1 MKYSSETKTHGSI
14 RTMKSG
20 GAAGVVLGLAAVG
33 LAMGTSTVS
42 ANEKVVDANQPKV
55 QETGVEVK
63 ESTIKNET
71 PTGNAS
77 TNLNAPAG
85 AISEKQKADLG
96 NENKVTGET
105 PVTIDHTKVQEEA
118 KNAEQ
123 VGVNVVQDKTQVAP
137 TTSTAEDTA
146 KAVKSITAKETEKSN
161 ELKSTATAHSTAVSN
176 WVDQKNSTVAFNN
189 ELDKAHLKAVE
200 SYNDFIKTL
209 DADTAAVVA
218 QHKDAII
225 KVTEIIQKAS
235 DGTSVDGYQAY
246 IRSLAEQ
253 QGINKEAIKDY
264 LVKKAEY
271 NSKSTANSETVV
283 RNLSN
288 STRID
293 AENKAKSQSVDAENT
308 RRSTSAQKVVEENT
322 VKSNSTVAENNR
334 LSTSAKTENER
345 RSNSAKEVENDNN
358 AKSLSVKA
366 ENEKRSNSAKAE
378 NERRSNSAKDIEND
392 NIAKS
397 NSVVKEN
404 ERRSNSAKAENEKR
418 SNAVKNVENNNVARS
433 NSVVEEN
440 KKRSNSVKAE
450 NARLSLSVDA
460 ENERRSN
467 SAKEENINRSLAAKT
482 NTAVNTSK
490 SNEVEAE
497 NNRRSLSAQQET
509 IRRSNSAKEENNRR
523 SNSAEAVKR
532 ENYTLSESIS
542 KENSANEEYNR
553 RLMTS
558 LGLDYTGNYSKDSET
573 LANYY
578 KSKNTTSSL
587 DALKNRLPKTGEV
600 GYGEGGNSTTETF
613 TGTLPDSYTY
623 GGQWVEYV
631 RKNVNVVTNKSDV
644 VPVTLFWQS
653 GLTSVS
659 MISGGE
665 LNTYHDAL
673 DKRKAHSEQ
682 FNVTPE
688 YALGFT
694 GETIKSSGL
703 YSKTM
708 KFRIKNAGIRTD
720 TNKPVDAIV
729 TATAYLSKEQNDANV
744 AYFVLGTNLTS
755 SLNYNYSGM
764 GAMRV
769 SHEIV
774 DSGTDTPV
782 NGVYGSI
789 ISDVDWGQVSSI
801 DINGKIKTYNPV
813 TSGLSPYRET
823 GYQNRLSFGSDNTND
838 SPAGTYLFAGV
849 GSTINYFHAGS
860 TDLADGV
867 YNGGGFRND
876 STWTFVEFALFGN
889 SVDLNVLTVSPKYL
903 KPLKSYSPKDSSFTS
918 VSFEPATYEKVSYK
932 PETSNYVEVSY
943 EKVSYT
949 PISYTPVTYTPGTP
963 PKYEPV
969 SYEKVS
975 YTPRDASWKPVGYEK
990 VPFNP
995 ADTSWKPVGYTPLK
1009 FTPKNTDWNPVPY
1022 VPTPYVPEKLLE
1034 IPKEPVLEM
1043 AKLTAPTDPVFH
1055 KIPKEP
1061 KVPTVH
1067 YHLTALN
1074 ENTPV
1079 EKLAQNEDGVNI
1091 NNESVAKN
1099 SINHFILKPKALPAG
1114 RPITTSIVLSDYM
1127 SDGIELDIAGMQ
1139 KVNKSWDISYNTST
1153 RLLEVKGV
1161 STEYDKANA
1170 DRTIPYT
1177 PTAFTVIYKVVN
1189 DGATYE
1195 NVFKMDVNGGNT
1207 GSVNVEYR
1215 VEGTNILLGKA
1226 KDVVNESVGSSYDTT
1241 DHILETITKNGVT
1254 YERVTSH
1261 VDGSEKGQ
1269 VEEGTK
1275 LVTYY
1280 YHPVTPTPDT
1290 GGVVVHYRDEEG
1302 NFIKEDHEKVKGG
1315 KVGDPYDTTKDNTK
1329 EITYGGKTY
1338 RLISN
1343 KTVGN
1348 EIGKITKG
1356 ITEVTYIYKKVT
1368 PDNPKTEN
1376 TGNVDVEYRVEG
1388 TNTLLGTAKDS
1399 VHVSV
1404 GSDYD
1409 TTDLIHGRITKDD
1422 VTYERVP
1429 SHVEGEEKGKVT
1441 KEGKVVV
1448 YYYKPISETPSVG
1461 GVVIHYVDEEGN
1473 TLKEDKTVS
1482 KGEKVGTPYD
1492 TTKNKHNEITVEGK
1506 VYKLVLNKTVGIE
1519 NGKVT
1524 EGITEVTYVYKQVTP
1539 DKPKGNGYT
1548 SYSNKVR
1555 IHTPGSPNNPNN
1567 PNNPNGNGNH
1577 KIQPVKNNTN
1587 KEGKNINNKALL
1599 QTDVNYYV
1607 AEWDLDQYI
1616 NDKSSKS
1623 AIAKGF
1629 GYLENYPEH
1638 AVTPITKDYYAV
1650 TSKGD
1655 KVEDLDFYKADS
1667 AKLNELPEHVQQF
1680 IKDSGIDVSKF
1691 GKFQVWVAKDY
1702 QDFYDKYVKTGQDIF
1717 FHLPMAVNKG
1727 FTGEYENQT
1736 YQIDFGNGYYGN
1748 VVHNNVPNLTP
1759 KKDVVVD
1766 GKSANGG
1773 TITYG
1778 QEFSYLLSGAK
1789 LPGNRG
1795 SHVWEYRYID
1805 DYDQTGDKYLG
1816 KYKVVATTD
1825 ITVSQLEEVKE
1836 DTTFKEDVTLEDG
1849 TVVKAG
1855 QKVVKGSK
1863 VHRTH
1868 VIKTGEDLTK
1878 FTESVHDEANGIITI
1893 SFKEDFLKS
1902 VVDSSEF
1909 GADASIDMKRV
1920 AYGEFYNKYTNR
1932 ANGVDYISNTVK
1944 SRTPKPDPVPE
1955 KPNTP
1960 QPGNPTTP
1968 NTPDKPAPAPEK
1980 PNTPIKPEKPQLP
1993 YTGTK
1998 ESASSLVGVAILS
2011 VLGLAGL
2018 ARRKR

>member
-85 AISEKQKADLG
+85 AISDKQKSDLS

-235 DGTSVDGYQAY
+235 DGTSVEGYQAY

-322 VKSNSTVAENNR
+322 AKSNSTVAENNR

-378 NERRSNSAKDIEND
+378 NERRSNSAEEVKAD
-392 NIAKS
+392 NLAKS
-397 NSVVKEN
+397 NSVVAENIRLSNSAKYENARRSNSAKDVENDNVAKSNSVIKEN

-418 SNAVKNVENNNVARS
+418 SNAVKNVENNNVAKS

-440 KKRSNSVKAE
+440 KKRSQSADAETAKRSQSADAETAKRSNSAKAE
-450 NARLSLSVDA
+450 NEKRSNAAKQGVANEQERSQAVAR

-467 SAKEENINRSLAAKT
+467 SAKAE
-482 NTAVNTSK
+482 TA
-490 SNEVEAE
+490 
-497 NNRRSLSAQQET
+497 
-509 IRRSNSAKEENNRR
+509 RRSNSAKAENEKRSNAVKKVEDDNRTKSLSVVAENNKR
-523 SNSAEAVKR
+523 SNSAKAETAR
-532 ENYTLSESIS
+532 RSQSAAT
-542 KENSANEEYNR
+542 ENSKRSNSVKAENDKLLANYNSSMTAYRTAKTKYDEDLAEYNR
-553 RLMTS
+553 KLAELKDKAVVGRSNGITFYGEFDESKRGS
-558 LGLDYTGNYSKDSET
+558 LEYYSKLTAVFDSSIPNLEVVEGALGAT
-573 LANYY
+573 
-578 KSKNTTSSL
+578 KDTT
-587 DALKNRLPKTGEV
+587 
-600 GYGEGGNSTTETF
+600 
-613 TGTLPDSYTY
+613 
-623 GGQWVEYV
+623 
-631 RKNVNVVTNKSDV
+631 
-644 VPVTLFWQS
+644 VTLDKD
-653 GLTSVS
+653 LTYDV
-659 MISGGE
+659 
-665 LNTYHDAL
+665 NK
-673 DKRKAHSEQ
+673 DK
-682 FNVTPE
+682 
-688 YALGFT
+688 
-694 GETIKSSGL
+694 GL
-703 YSKTM
+703 YSRTSQKDSKYGGIAFRDIKPGSTFTIHKVGKT
-708 KFRIKNAGIRTD
+708 KTGKSISARFTSTRETVPEYYLEGNKDTYSRIVLWWVKDGSNG
-720 TNKPVDAIV
+720 PVSPI
-729 TATAYLSKEQNDANV
+729 
-744 AYFVLGTNLTS
+744 G
-755 SLNYNYSGM
+755 
-764 GAMRV
+764 
-769 SHEIV
+769 V
-774 DSGTDTPV
+774 DSYNLINHDWDITYFDEDTGNPLNLGVV
-782 NGVYGSI
+782 NIY
-789 ISDVDWGQVSSI
+789 SDLDWLQSVRH
-801 DINGKIKTYNPV
+801 TY
-813 TSGLSPYRET
+813 
-823 GYQNRLSFGSDNTND
+823 SD
-838 SPAGTYLFAGV
+838 
-849 GSTINYFHAGS
+849 GST
-860 TDLADGV
+860 GV
-867 YNGGGFRND
+867 VVN
-876 STWTFVEFALFGN
+876 
-889 SVDLNVLTVSPKYL
+889 
-903 KPLKSYSPKDSSFTS
+903 PKDSQVEKREIRGETYWVGIKTDGTRHGSDDPSGLGRWKEGDLYYMNAFDEEDTPIGTIVSAGYGSKQHLTYLQSAAWSLIPYSEAYTKAYKELVNKENAENGRPLEDDFTVYMSGYTFELWGGKS
-918 VSFEPATYEKVSYK
+918 VVHQLVPPTPPVEPTKPKLKEKEGPDYEPATYTPVEFKPTTPPPYTPVAYTPATYDELPYKPGTPIPYVPVDYKPATYEKA
-932 PETSNYVEVSY
+932 T
-943 EKVSYT
+943 
-949 PISYTPVTYTPGTP
+949 YTPVTYTPDTP
-963 PKYEPV
+963 PKYVPV
-969 SYEKVS
+969 DYERVTYKPGNTDWKPVDYEKVTF
-975 YTPRDASWKPVGYEK
+975 TPRNTEWQPVGYDKEN
-990 VPFNP
+990 FTP
-995 ADTSWKPVGYTPLK
+995 ADTSWTPVGYTPLK
-1009 FTPKNTDWNPVPY
+1009 FTPNNTDWNPVPY
-1022 VPTPYVPEKLLE
+1022 VPIPYVPEKLPE
-1034 IPKEPVLEM
+1034 VPKEPVLEM
-1043 AKLTAPTDPVFH
+1043 AKLTAPADPVFH

-1127 SDGIELDIAGMQ
+1127 ADGIELDIAGMQ
-1139 KVNKSWDISYNTST
+1139 KANKSWDISYNTST

-1161 STEYDKANA
+1161 SSEYDKANA
-1170 DRTIPYT
+1170 DRTVPYT
-1177 PTAFTVIYKVVN
+1177 PTAFTIIYKVLN

-1195 NVFKMDVNGGNT
+1195 NVFKMDVNGGAT
-1207 GSVNVEYR
+1207 GNVNVEYR

-1226 KDVVNESVGSSYDTT
+1226 KDTVNESVGSHYDTT
-1241 DHILETITKNGVT
+1241 DHVLETFTKDGITYKRVPNHVEGE
-1254 YERVTSH
+1254 ER
-1261 VDGSEKGQ
+1261 GQ
-1269 VEEGTK
+1269 VIEGTK
-1275 LVTYY
+1275 LVTYFY
-1280 YHPVTPTPDT
+1280 TPVDKIPNVGD
-1290 GGVVVHYRDEEG
+1290 VIVHYVDEDG
-1302 NFIKEDHEKVKGG
+1302 NTIKKDHEDTKGG
-1315 KVGDPYDTTKDNTK
+1315 KVGSPYDTTDNKPK
-1329 EITYGGKTY
+1329 EIKVDGKLY
-1338 RLISN
+1338 KLVPN
-1343 KTVGN
+1343 KTVG
-1348 EIGKITKG
+1348 K
-1356 ITEVTYIYKKVT
+1356 
-1368 PDNPKTEN
+1368 
-1376 TGNVDVEYRVEG
+1376 
-1388 TNTLLGTAKDS
+1388 
-1399 VHVSV
+1399 
-1404 GSDYD
+1404 
-1409 TTDLIHGRITKDD
+1409 
-1422 VTYERVP
+1422 
-1429 SHVEGEEKGKVT
+1429 
-1441 KEGKVVV
+1441 
-1448 YYYKPISETPSVG
+1448 
-1461 GVVIHYVDEEGN
+1461 
-1473 TLKEDKTVS
+1473 
-1482 KGEKVGTPYD
+1482 
-1492 TTKNKHNEITVEGK
+1492 
-1506 VYKLVLNKTVGIE
+1506 E

-1555 IHTPGSPNNPNN
+1555 IHTPGSPTNPND
-1567 PNNPNGNGNH
+1567 PRNPNGGGNH

-1587 KEGKNINNKALL
+1587 KEGKNINNKTLL
-1599 QTDVNYYV
+1599 QTDINYYV

-1629 GYLENYPEH
+1629 GYLENHPEK

-1650 TSKGD
+1650 TSKGE
-1655 KVEDLDFYKADS
+1655 KVEGLDFYEADS

-1680 IKDSGIDVSKF
+1680 IKDSGIDVSNF
-1691 GKFQVWVAKDY
+1691 GKFQVWIAKDS
-1702 QDFYDKYVKTGQDIF
+1702 QAFYDKYVKSGQDIF
-1717 FHLPMAVNKG
+1717 FHMPMAVNKG
-1727 FTGEYENQT
+1727 FTGKYENQT

-1748 VVHNNVPNLTP
+1748 VVRNNVPNLTP

-1789 LPGNRG
+1789 LPANRG

-1855 QKVVKGSK
+1855 QKVAKGLK
-1863 VHRTH
+1863 VRRTH
-1868 VIKTGEDLTK
+1868 VIKSGEDVTK
-1878 FTESVHDEANGIITI
+1878 FTEAVHDEAKGIITI
-1893 SFKEDFLKS
+1893 SFKEDFLKT

-1909 GADASIDMKRV
+1909 GADASIDMKRI

-1932 ANGVDYISNTVK
+1932 VNGVDYISNTVK
-1944 SRTPKPDPVPE
+1944 TTTPKPPTPE
-1955 KPNTP
+1955 
-1960 QPGNPTTP
+1960 Q
-1968 NTPDKPAPAPEK
+1968 PAPK
-1980 PNTPIKPEKPQLP
+1980 QPQLP
-1993 YTGTK
+1993 YTGTS
-1998 ESASSLVGVAILS
+1998 ESSASLVGMAILS

-2018 ARRKR
+2018 YRRRNQ